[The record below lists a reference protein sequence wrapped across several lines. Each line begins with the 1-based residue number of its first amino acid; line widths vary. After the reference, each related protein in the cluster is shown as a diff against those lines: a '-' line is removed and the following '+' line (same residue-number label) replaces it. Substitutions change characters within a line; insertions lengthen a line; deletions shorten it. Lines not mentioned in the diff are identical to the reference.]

1 MSSNRS
7 IGGIKFS
14 SIPKDELLKELT
26 AKIESKN
33 GFIISTPNI
42 DFFSKIEK
50 APKLLELVQK
60 TDYVLCDSQPVH
72 ILSKIFGKC
81 IPKISGSELIFDVME
96 ICSDLKIGVAFIGG
110 DTNSEKLI
118 DNIVKKRYS
127 GISQVYLDSSFLNLM
142 DEYAVKNIIYNLKKS
157 QIKVILVGYGFP
169 KQEKMAFEI
178 QSQIPDSNI
187 FCIGMGIK
195 FFTGEMKRSPAIISF
210 MGFEW
215 LWRLVLEPKRL
226 FQRYLVLGIP
236 QFLKL
241 GVRELIL
248 KIRN

>member
-1 MSSNRS
+1 MISSRT
-7 IGGIKFS
+7 IGGIRFS
-14 SIPKDELLKELT
+14 SIPKDELLTLLR

-33 GFIISTPNI
+33 GFIVSTPNI

-50 APKLLELVQK
+50 VPELLELVHK

-72 ILSKIFGKC
+72 ILSKIFGKS
-81 IPKISGSELIFDVME
+81 IPKISGSDLIFDVMK
-96 ICSDLKIGVAFIGG
+96 ICSDLKIAVAFIGG
-110 DTNSEKLI
+110 DKNSEELI
-118 DNIVKKRYS
+118 NKIVNERYS
-127 GISQVYLDSSFLNLM
+127 GISKVYLNSSFINLM
-142 DEYAVKNIIYNLKKS
+142 DESAVQSIVYNLKNS

-169 KQEKMAFEI
+169 KQEKMALEI

-195 FFTGEMKRSPAIISF
+195 FFTGETKRSPALITV

-215 LWRLVLEPKRL
+215 LWRLFHEPKRL

-236 QFLKL
+236 QFFKL
-241 GVRELIL
+241 GARELIL
-248 KIRN
+248 RIKV